1 MKSASK
7 TVEARKGYFGTFG
20 GSYVPEQLQP
30 RLDELEAAFESAKG
44 DELFGKEFARLLKEY
59 VGRPSALTYCAN
71 ISREYGGGR
80 LFLKR
85 EDLNHTGAHNI
96 NNTIG
101 QALLAKRMGKERII
115 AETGAGQHGVAT
127 ATACAL
133 FGLPCAVYMGTRDIE
148 RQHMN
153 VERMRLLG
161 AEVVPVSSGSATL
174 KDATSEAIRDWVTN
188 VDTTYYLLGSAVGP
202 HPYPTLVREFQRI
215 IGEEARMQILEKT
228 DSLPRAV
235 IACVGGGSNAIGIFS
250 GFINDPVELIGV
262 EAYGDAN
269 GSHGASIHFGS
280 PGVLHGARSYL
291 LQDLDGQVL
300 DTHSIAAGLD
310 YPGVGPEHSFLSATR
325 RARYELVDDRQA
337 LEAFRLLNRLEGIA
351 PALESAHA
359 IGFLEQYAPG
369 HEGAT
374 VLVNLSGR
382 GDKDLHT
389 VFQEEL

>member
-1 MKSASK
+1 M
-7 TVEARKGYFGTFG
+7 KGYFGEFG
-20 GSYVPEQLQP
+20 GRYVPETLLPALQ
-30 RLDELEAAFESAKG
+30 ELEDEFSAAWRDREFRN
-44 DELFGKEFARLLKEY
+44 EFAGCLRDY
-59 VGRPSALTYCAN
+59 VGRPSPLTHA
-71 ISREYGGGR
+71 RR
-80 LFLKR
+80 LSAHLGIEVWLKR
-85 EDLNHTGAHNI
+85 EDLNHTGSHKI
-96 NNTIG
+96 NNAIG
-101 QALLAKRMGKERII
+101 QILLARRMGKHRII

-133 FGLPCAVYMGTRDIE
+133 FGLSCAVYMGTRDIE

-153 VERMRLLG
+153 MERMRLLG
-161 AEVVPVSSGSATL
+161 AEVVPVSTGAATL

-202 HPYPTLVREFQRI
+202 HPYPTLVKEFQRI
-215 IGEEARMQILEKT
+215 IGEEAREQILEKT
-228 DSLPRAV
+228 GSLPRAV
-235 IACVGGGSNAIGIFS
+235 IACVGGGSNAIGIFT
-250 GFINDPVELIGV
+250 GFMNDPVELIGV

-269 GSHGASIHFGS
+269 GRHGASIHFGS
-280 PGVLHGARSYL
+280 PGVLHGARSFL
-291 LQDLDGQVL
+291 LQDRDGQVL
-300 DTHSIAAGLD
+300 DTHSVAAGLD

-325 RARYELVDDRQA
+325 RATYELVDDRQA
-337 LEAFRLLNRLEGIA
+337 LDAFRLLNRLEGIA

-389 VFQEEL
+389 VLQEGL